1 MFLIDIFFLQ
11 STSLVLKRNMKN
23 GHNSILLSHGMLSGG
38 GTTTYLLR
46 MFHHKKHTS
55 KKEKSIKLKKNT
67 KQAFLVF

>member
-1 MFLIDIFFLQ
+1 
-11 STSLVLKRNMKN
+11 MKN
-23 GHNSILLSHGMLSGG
+23 GHNSILLSRGMLSGE